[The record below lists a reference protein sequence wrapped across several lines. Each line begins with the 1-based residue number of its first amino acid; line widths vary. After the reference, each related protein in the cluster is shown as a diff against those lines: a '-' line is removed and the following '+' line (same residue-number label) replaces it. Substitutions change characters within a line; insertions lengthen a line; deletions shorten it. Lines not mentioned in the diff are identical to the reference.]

1 MEIPVGLMFM
11 SADTVAE
18 CLPYQNYLEE
28 AEWTALYQKLWAIV
42 AEHEGEPVY
51 PEIDGNP
58 SRMEAGDHWSRLT
71 EAEQVA
77 LVSALEEEEAKWS

>member
-1 MEIPVGLMFM
+1 MGLMFM
-11 SADTVAE
+11 SADAVAE
-18 CLPYQNYLEE
+18 CLPYQSYLEE
-28 AEWTALYQKLWAIV
+28 AEGVALYQKLWTIV

-71 EAEQVA
+71 EAEQGA